1 MHKPSTVAD
10 QRVSISP
17 PKRGLRAARSLVH
30 RIRAQSTFRL
40 EIVALAILTVSLNAL
55 LAGCDELAS
64 KPTTAA
70 KPPEQV
76 VNRSPATQG
85 VWVGATLSWEGG
97 GGATSY
103 DVYFGTSDPPDFIR
117 NQTGA
122 TYDPPGD
129 LNHDTLYYWRI
140 DPRNGAGVTTGA
152 LWSFRTEPE
161 PLSSPEQVTNR
172 SPRKSAQGVS
182 VGVTLSWEDSGG
194 ARSYDVY
201 FGTSDPPD
209 FIRNQTGATYDQPG
223 DLSHDAIYYWRIDP
237 RNGAGVTTGGVWSFA
252 TITGTSEYDLVV
264 DSLPVAELLAPG
276 SSFTF
281 SVTVQNRRG
290 RSPETTL
297 RYYRSSDEIIDG
309 SDHQVGTDSVPSLA
323 LYRRSTHRIDLTA
336 PSTPG
341 TFYFGACVDAVAGQS
356 NANTCSTG
364 RPVVVVGTNLSLS
377 ASLSL
382 PRDRYIPLVGPTGL
396 DPISV
401 VAEQRFT
408 ISAWVSGSPIF
419 DSSATMLR
427 YYRSTDSAIDDS
439 DEQIGVVSVP
449 PLARG
454 RTVKKDISL
463 TAPSTTGT
471 YHYGACT
478 DALAGESNTDDNCS
492 RAGALFIGPPDLHI
506 LRVTGP
512 DGLLNWGQSF
522 TLSVTVENMGGV
534 TAAATTLGYYRS
546 GPYRPED
553 APFGFLVSDADDQVG
568 AANVSSISGGS
579 TRVFSVRLSAPSSTG
594 LYYYG
599 ACVVAVSGE
608 HSAANN
614 CSLGWAV
621 GVVQR

>member
-10 QRVSISP
+10 RRLSISP

-55 LAGCDELAS
+55 LAGCDDLAS

-85 VWVGATLSWEGG
+85 VWVDATLSWEGG

-201 FGTSDPPD
+201 FGTSDPPA
-209 FIRNQTGATYDQPG
+209 FIRNQTGTTHDPAG
-223 DLSHDAIYYWRIDP
+223 DLNHDTLYYWRIDP

-252 TITGTSEYDLVV
+252 TITGISEYDLVV

-323 LYRRSTHRIDLTA
+323 LFRRSIHRIDMTA

-356 NANTCSTG
+356 NANNCSTG
-364 RPVVVVGTNLSLS
+364 RPVVVVGTTLSVS

-382 PRDRYIPLVGPTGL
+382 PRDRYIPLVGPTGF

-401 VAEQRFT
+401 VAGQRFN
-408 ISAWVSGSPIF
+408 ISAWVSSPIF
-419 DSSATMLR
+419 DSPATTLR

-454 RTVKKDISL
+454 RTVKKDISP

-492 RAGALFIGPPDLHI
+492 RAGALFIGAPDLRF
-506 LRVTGP
+506 LKGPGVTDAALTPGA
-512 DGLLNWGQSF
+512 SF
-522 TLSVTVENMGGV
+522 TLSVTVDNTGGMA
-534 TAAATTLGYYRS
+534 AAATMLRYYRS
-546 GPYRPED
+546 GPYTE
-553 APFGFLVSDADDQVG
+553 AQSAIAMSDADDQVG
-568 AANVSSISGGS
+568 TANVPSISGGS
-579 TRVFSVRLSAPSSTG
+579 NSVHSISLTAPSSIG

-614 CSLGWAV
+614 CSAGRPV
-621 GVVQR
+621 GVLAR

>member
-64 KPTTAA
+64 KPTTGSQGNPQLAA

-209 FIRNQTGATYDQPG
+209 FIRNQTGATYDPPG
-223 DLSHDAIYYWRIDP
+223 DLNHDTLYYWRIDPRNGAGVTTGALWSFRTEPEPLSSPEQVTNRSPRKSAQGVSVGVTLSWEDSGGARSYDVYFGTSDPPDFIRNQTGATYDPPGDLNHDTLYYWRIDP
-237 RNGAGVTTGGVWSFA
+237 RNGAGVTTGGV
-252 TITGTSEYDLVV
+252 
-264 DSLPVAELLAPG
+264 
-276 SSFTF
+276 
-281 SVTVQNRRG
+281 
-290 RSPETTL
+290 
-297 RYYRSSDEIIDG
+297 
-309 SDHQVGTDSVPSLA
+309 
-323 LYRRSTHRIDLTA
+323 
-336 PSTPG
+336 
-341 TFYFGACVDAVAGQS
+341 
-356 NANTCSTG
+356 
-364 RPVVVVGTNLSLS
+364 VVVS
-377 ASLSL
+377 
-382 PRDRYIPLVGPTGL
+382 
-396 DPISV
+396 
-401 VAEQRFT
+401 Q
-408 ISAWVSGSPIF
+408 
-419 DSSATMLR
+419 
-427 YYRSTDSAIDDS
+427 
-439 DEQIGVVSVP
+439 Q
-449 PLARG
+449 
-454 RTVKKDISL
+454 
-463 TAPSTTGT
+463 
-471 YHYGACT
+471 
-478 DALAGESNTDDNCS
+478 S
-492 RAGALFIGPPDLHI
+492 RNF
-506 LRVTGP
+506 R
-512 DGLLNWGQSF
+512 
-522 TLSVTVENMGGV
+522 
-534 TAAATTLGYYRS
+534 
-546 GPYRPED
+546 
-553 APFGFLVSDADDQVG
+553 
-568 AANVSSISGGS
+568 
-579 TRVFSVRLSAPSSTG
+579 VRL
-594 LYYYG
+594 
-599 ACVVAVSGE
+599 
-608 HSAANN
+608 
-614 CSLGWAV
+614 
-621 GVVQR
+621 

>member
-117 NQTGA
+117 NQTGT

-129 LNHDTLYYWRI
+129 MNHDTLYYWRI

-152 LWSFRTEPE
+152 LLSFRTEPE
-161 PLSSPEQVTNR
+161 PLSSPDQVTNR

-201 FGTSDPPD
+201 FGTSDPPA
-209 FIRNQTGATYDQPG
+209 FIRNQTGTTYDPPG
-223 DLSHDAIYYWRIDP
+223 DLSHAAIYYWRIDP

-252 TITGTSEYDLVV
+252 TITGISEYDLVV

-323 LYRRSTHRIDLTA
+323 LFRRSTHRIDLTA

-356 NANTCSTG
+356 NANNCSTG
-364 RPVVVVGTNLSLS
+364 RPVVVVGTNLSVS

-382 PRDRYIPLVGPTGL
+382 PRDRYIPLVGPTGF

-439 DEQIGVVSVP
+439 DERYSPGSW
-449 PLARG
+449 A
-454 RTVKKDISL
+454 
-463 TAPSTTGT
+463 
-471 YHYGACT
+471 T
-478 DALAGESNTDDNCS
+478 DQPTLQSMTPTS
-492 RAGALFIGPPDLHI
+492 R
-506 LRVTGP
+506 
-512 DGLLNWGQSF
+512 
-522 TLSVTVENMGGV
+522 
-534 TAAATTLGYYRS
+534 
-546 GPYRPED
+546 
-553 APFGFLVSDADDQVG
+553 
-568 AANVSSISGGS
+568 
-579 TRVFSVRLSAPSSTG
+579 
-594 LYYYG
+594 
-599 ACVVAVSGE
+599 
-608 HSAANN
+608 
-614 CSLGWAV
+614 
-621 GVVQR
+621 